1 MEFNDY
7 LDNLS
12 DDTIPID
19 PIPVDSASGE
29 PIPMD
34 PVEPAAAETPAADHS
49 CDSTDPESAESGFY
63 RNTGAGRKES
73 PFENSPYETSFD
85 RAPEAPI
92 HDAAP
97 SSTAHQKVRRT
108 KERRIRPGMGR
119 RIAAVAAAV
128 ALVIG
133 SCAVTAGLVNR
144 RWEDR
149 TKLME
154 QNFQNQ
160 LNQLQT
166 QIAQSGNTGISV
178 SGTATNGGLSTT
190 QVYAQ
195 NVNSVVAV
203 SNYTTVTDRWGT
215 TTGGTVL
222 AGTGSGFIISEDG
235 YVITNHH
242 VVEGAEKLTVTTHMG
257 EEYTAALVGSDEIN
271 DVALLKLDADGL
283 DPVEIGRSSD
293 LMVGDMVIAIG
304 NPLGELTATATVG
317 YVSGKDRSV
326 STDGTLIN
334 MLQTDAAI
342 NSGNSG
348 GPLFNM
354 KGQVIGIT
362 TAKYSGSSSSGA
374 SIEGIGFAIPIDD
387 VMGMIE
393 DFKSYGYLRGQ
404 AYLGVVVMN
413 MDSSTAG
420 MYSLPVG
427 PYVQS
432 VAEGGSA
439 EKAGILPQDIIIAV
453 GDYPV
458 DSNATLTSVLR
469 RFSAGDSTTITV
481 FRSGAEVELP
491 ITFDERPQD
500 VSIESTEPMEDGEM
514 PETGSFEEWFEYFN
528 RYFGN
533 RGN

>member
-7 LDNLS
+7 PENLS
-12 DDTIPID
+12 DDTIPMD
-19 PIPVDSASGE
+19 PIP
-29 PIPMD
+29 
-34 PVEPAAAETPAADHS
+34 PVEEPVSDGFYHS
-49 CDSTDPESAESGFY
+49 AYSEPSPESGIY

-73 PFENSPYETSFD
+73 PFADSPYESSFQPSSGD
-85 RAPEAPI
+85 TAHKTVKQKKEKK
-92 HDAAP
+92 AP
-97 SSTAHQKVRRT
+97 SG
-108 KERRIRPGMGR
+108 IGR
-119 RIAAVAAAV
+119 KIAAGAAAL

-149 TKLME
+149 TAQLE
-154 QNFQNQ
+154 QTFQRQ
-160 LNQLQT
+160 LNQMQA
-166 QIAQSGNTGISV
+166 QIAQAGNTGISV
-178 SGTATNGGLSTT
+178 SGTVSTGGLSTT

-203 SNYTTVTDRWGT
+203 SNYVTVTDRWGT
-215 TTGGTVL
+215 STGGTAL

-235 YVITNHH
+235 YVMTNYH
-242 VVEGAEKLTVTTHMG
+242 VVEGAEKLTVTTHLG
-257 EEYTAALVGSDEIN
+257 EEHDARLIGSDEIN
-271 DVALLKLDADGL
+271 DVALLKVDADGL
-283 DPVEIGRSSD
+283 DPVEIGSSD
-293 LMVGDMVIAIG
+293 DLLVGDMVIAIG
-304 NPLGELTATATVG
+304 NPLGELTSTATVG

-326 STDGTLIN
+326 TTDGTMIN

-362 TAKYSGSSSSGA
+362 TAKYSGSTGSGA

-393 DFKSYGYLRGQ
+393 DFKSYGYLRNQ
-404 AYLGVVVMN
+404 AYLGVTVMN
-413 MDSSTAG
+413 MDASTAS
-420 MYSLPVG
+420 MYNLPTG
-427 PYVQS
+427 PYVQT
-432 VAEGGSA
+432 VVEGGSA
-439 EKAGILPQDIIIAV
+439 DNAGILPQDIIIAV
-453 GDYPV
+453 GEYPV
-458 DSNATLTSVLR
+458 DSNATLTSTLR
-469 RFSAGDSTTITV
+469 RFSAGDTTTITV
-481 FRSGAEVELP
+481 FRAGAEVVLD

-500 VSIESTEPMEDGEM
+500 VGVESTEPVQEGEM
-514 PETGSFEEWFEYFN
+514 PETGSFEEWYDYFN

>member
-1 MEFNDY
+1 MEYNEY
-7 LDNLS
+7 PNNLT
-12 DDTIPID
+12 DDT
-19 PIPVDSASGE
+19 
-29 PIPMD
+29 IPMD
-34 PVEPAAAETPAADHS
+34 PVAPAEEPDSDGFYHS
-49 CDSTDPESAESGFY
+49 AYTEPSPESGVY

-73 PFENSPYETSFD
+73 PFADSPYERSYQPSSEDT
-85 RAPEAPI
+85 AHKTVKQKKEKK
-92 HDAAP
+92 AP
-97 SSTAHQKVRRT
+97 S
-108 KERRIRPGMGR
+108 GLGR
-119 RIAAVAAAV
+119 KIAAGAAAL

-144 RWEDR
+144 RWEER
-149 TKLME
+149 TAQLE
-154 QNFQNQ
+154 QTFQDQMNQ
-160 LNQLQT
+160 LQFALQT
-166 QIAQSGNTGISV
+166 QIAQSGQSGISV
-178 SGTATNGGLSTT
+178 SGTVSTGGLSTT

-203 SNYTTVTDRWGT
+203 SNYASATDRWGT
-215 TTGGTVL
+215 STGGTYL

-235 YVITNHH
+235 YVITNYH
-242 VVEGAEKLTVTTHMG
+242 VVNGADELTVTTHLG
-257 EEYTAALVGSDEIN
+257 EEYDAELIGSDEIN

-283 DPVEIGRSSD
+283 DPVEIGSSD
-293 LMVGDMVIAIG
+293 DLLVGDMVIAIG

-326 STDGTLIN
+326 TTDGTMIN

-362 TAKYSGSSSSGA
+362 TAKYSGESSSGA

-393 DFKSYGYLRGQ
+393 DFKSYGYLRNQ
-404 AYLGVVVMN
+404 AYLGVTVMN
-413 MDSSTAG
+413 MDASTAS
-420 MYSLPVG
+420 MYNLPVG
-427 PYVQS
+427 PYVQT
-432 VAEGGSA
+432 VVEGGSA
-439 EKAGILPQDIIIAV
+439 DNAGVLPQDIIIAV
-453 GDYPV
+453 GEYEV
-458 DSNATLTSVLR
+458 DSNATLTSTLR

-481 FRSGAEVELP
+481 FRAGAEVVLD

-500 VSIESTEPMEDGEM
+500 VSVESNEPLEEGEM
-514 PETGSFEEWFEYFN
+514 PETGSFEEWYDYFN